1 MISEG
6 QQAPG
11 FILPDQDGNDINVFD
26 FRGKWLILYFYP
38 KDMTPGCTTEACNFQ
53 ESLPELHNN
62 QATVIGISKDPVARH
77 RKFADKYDLQF
88 TLVSDEKGQT
98 CKDYGAWQKKKL
110 YGREFMGIVR
120 STFIIDP
127 DGIVRKVWRKVK
139 VKNHH
144 SEVLE
149 ALKQLKGDE

>member
-11 FILPDQDGNDINVFD
+11 FTLPDQDGNDINIFD

-53 ESLPELHNN
+53 ESLPELYNN
-62 QATVIGISKDPVARH
+62 QASVIGISKDSVARH

-98 CKDYGAWQKKKL
+98 CEDYGAWQKKKL

-144 SEVLE
+144 IEVLE